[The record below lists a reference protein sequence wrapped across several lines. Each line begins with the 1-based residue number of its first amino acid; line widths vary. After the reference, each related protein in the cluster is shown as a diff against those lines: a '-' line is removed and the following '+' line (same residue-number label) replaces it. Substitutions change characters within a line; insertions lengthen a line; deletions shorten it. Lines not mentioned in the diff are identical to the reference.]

1 MELWKGKILE
11 SRRPGKAS
19 ETDESCARNTAARPK
34 KAVSLAVLASAVL
47 LGGAFVTLAFAVAGC
62 GTTSTVG
69 DAGTISTTGG
79 TTTTESTTTTTEAPL
94 QTTTTSTPVVSS
106 TTTTLA
112 DNMMTVTVYYV
123 RDEKIAASHRVIL
136 KTLEV
141 GKTAMQELLFGP
153 SGLESDAG
161 MTSAIPAGTTFLGLD
176 INSGTGVATVN
187 LSKEYASGGGS
198 LSMSLRLAQV
208 VYTLTQFPTV
218 TRVNFEL
225 DGKAVDVFGSEGIIL
240 NHPVGR
246 ADYEDV
252 TPAILVESPT
262 ALDSVGSPVRIT
274 GTANTFE
281 GTFIAQIDDQY
292 GSLLGERTIAAS
304 SGTGQRG
311 TFDVTIPCN
320 IISPGNGSLIV
331 YEESP
336 KDGTQTNRVEIPLRL
351 EK

>member
-1 MELWKGKILE
+1 MELWKSKILG
-11 SRRPGKAS
+11 SRQLGNAS
-19 ETDESCARNTAARPK
+19 AADGCCGRNRAARPK
-34 KAVSLAVLASAVL
+34 RAASLAVLATAVL
-47 LGGAFVTLAFAVAGC
+47 LGGAFVTLAFVVAGC
-62 GTTSTVG
+62 GTNSTVG

-153 SGLESDAG
+153 SPLESEAG

-176 INSGTGVATVN
+176 INNGTGVATVN

-218 TRVNFEL
+218 TSVNFQL

-274 GTANTFE
+274 GSANTFE

-292 GSLLGERTIAAS
+292 QALIGERTVIVT

-311 TFDVTIPCN
+311 TFDVTIPYN
-320 IISPGNGSLIV
+320 LASAGDGSLIV

-336 KDGTQTNRVEIPLRL
+336 KDGTQINKVEIPLRL